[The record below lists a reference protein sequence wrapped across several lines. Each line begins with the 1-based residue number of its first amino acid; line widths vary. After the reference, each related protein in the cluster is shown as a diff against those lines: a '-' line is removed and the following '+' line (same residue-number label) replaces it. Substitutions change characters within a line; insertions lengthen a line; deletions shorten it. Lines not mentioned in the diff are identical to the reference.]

1 LVSHP
6 RPHAAHHARIKES
19 RNFVMSL
26 GPKRPTFKP
35 TPYGYTRRSRGI
47 PRWLLLLITGAILGA
62 GGVLFLQR
70 SYGPQRLTIEQS
82 EQLRTDLN
90 TANLENQRLSVESEK
105 LKVQIKQARQ
115 DQQEQAAR
123 AEQLRKQ
130 AADMQAGVASLI
142 QAIPPDPRGSTP
154 GIRGADMIVDDG
166 GVDYHIL
173 LIQDLP
179 EGQSEVPALRGQVKL
194 IAQGTYPNGNTAYVD
209 LAEQPLDMGRYIVV
223 EGRAE
228 LPNKAFRPRQITIQV
243 IPEGSDKVIAT
254 RTFRVTAAR

>member
-1 LVSHP
+1 
-6 RPHAAHHARIKES
+6 
-19 RNFVMSL
+19 MSL

-47 PRWLLLLITGAILGA
+47 PRWLLLLITGVILGA

-70 SYGPQRLTIEQS
+70 SYGPQRLTVEQS

-90 TANLENQRLSVESEK
+90 TANLESQRLSAEAEK
-105 LKVQIKQARQ
+105 IRAQIKQARQ

-130 AADMQAGVASLI
+130 AADMEAGVASLI
-142 QAIPPDPRGSTP
+142 QAIPPDPRGTSP
-154 GIRGADMIVDDG
+154 GIRGADMVARDG
-166 GVDYHIL
+166 GVDYRIL

-179 EGQSEVPALRGQVKL
+179 EGQTEAPTLRGQIRL
-194 IAQGTYPNGNTAYVD
+194 IAQGSYPNGNAAHVE
-209 LAEQPLDMGRYIVV
+209 LATQPLDMGRYIVV

-228 LPNKAFRPRQITIQV
+228 LPNKAFRPRQVTIQV
-243 IPEGSDKVIAT
+243 MAEGSDKIIAT
-254 RTFRVTAAR
+254 RTFHVTVAR